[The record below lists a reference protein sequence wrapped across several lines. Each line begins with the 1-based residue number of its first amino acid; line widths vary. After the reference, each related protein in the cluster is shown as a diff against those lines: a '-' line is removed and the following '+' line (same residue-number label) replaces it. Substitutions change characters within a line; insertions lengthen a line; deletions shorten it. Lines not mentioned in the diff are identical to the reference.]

1 MLVAALPQVVAK
13 AAEPLS
19 AIDELTRHLDG
30 RGKPLSRQVTDN
42 GTQGMELRCSTTG
55 VDLAELLK
63 GLARSRGSDSAA
75 PDPAPG
81 DGKIESA

>member
-1 MLVAALPQVVAK
+1 
-13 AAEPLS
+13 
-19 AIDELTRHLDG
+19 
-30 RGKPLSRQVTDN
+30 
-42 GTQGMELRCSTTG
+42 MELRCSTTG